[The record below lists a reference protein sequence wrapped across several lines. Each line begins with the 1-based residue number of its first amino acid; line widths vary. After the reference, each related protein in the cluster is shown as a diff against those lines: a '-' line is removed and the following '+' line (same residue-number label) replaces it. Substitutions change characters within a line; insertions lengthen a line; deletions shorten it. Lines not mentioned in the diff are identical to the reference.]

1 MGCPCGRSP
10 DSCRGWHAL
19 SDEQYRKEL
28 KAYKAEKNKNNFYNR
43 TKRKILAMM
52 GKGKMVDGEGY
63 IPRYQELAVTEIEHY
78 NDSLFRFRTQK
89 PEGFKFT
96 AGEFTMIGVGGVHRA
111 YSITSHPDADY
122 LEFYSIK
129 VEGGPLTT
137 KLRLIKVGDK
147 VEVSGNAT
155 GTLITDYLTEG
166 TDLWMFATGTGVAP
180 FISLLRDPAT
190 WTQYERLHLV
200 WSVREQD
207 EITSYNSM
215 LESMRD
221 NQGLDYIP
229 IVTRDTDW
237 KGHTRRMTDLMRDR
251 TIFDKA
257 RPATDKAMLCGSL
270 PFNVD
275 VKKILEDR
283 GWQEGSKR
291 KQGDFTVEK
300 AFVG

>member
-1 MGCPCGRSP
+1 MSCPCGRSP

-28 KAYKAEKNKNNFYNR
+28 KAYKAEKNKNSFYNR
-43 TKRKILAMM
+43 TKRKVLALM

-63 IPRYQELAVTEIEHY
+63 IPKYQELKVTEIEHY
-78 NDSLFRFRTQK
+78 TGELFRFRTQK
-89 PEGFKFT
+89 PDGFKFK
-96 AGEFTMIGVGGVHRA
+96 AGEFTMIGLQGVYRA

-129 VEGGPLTT
+129 VENGPLTT
-137 KLRLIKVGDK
+137 KLRLISVGDT

-155 GTLITDYLTEG
+155 GTLVTDYLNEG
-166 TDLWMFATGTGVAP
+166 TDLWMFATGTGIAP

-190 WTQYERLHLV
+190 RPLYDRLHVV
-200 WSVREQD
+200 WSVRTQD
-207 EITSYNSM
+207 ELKSYDAF
-215 LESMRD
+215 LKAQD
-221 NQGLDYIP
+221 IDYIP
-229 IVTRDTDW
+229 IVTRDANWT
-237 KGHTRRMTDLMRDR
+237 GHSKRMTELMKER
-251 TIFDKA
+251 TIFDRA
-257 RPATDKAMLCGSL
+257 RPGTDKAMLCGSL

-283 GWQEGSKR
+283 GWTEGSKR

>member
-1 MGCPCGRSP
+1 MPCPCGRSP

-28 KAYKAEKNKNNFYNR
+28 KAYKAEKNRNSWYNR
-43 TKRKILAMM
+43 TKRKILAKM

-63 IPRYQELAVTEIEHY
+63 IPKYQELKVTEIEHY
-78 NDSLFRFRTQK
+78 TGELFRFRTEK
-89 PEGFKFT
+89 PEGFKFK
-96 AGEFTMIGVGGVHRA
+96 AGEFTMIGLQGVHRA

-129 VEGGPLTT
+129 VENGPLTT
-137 KLRLIKVGDK
+137 KLRLISVGDT
-147 VEVSGNAT
+147 VEVSGSAT
-155 GTLITDYLTEG
+155 GTLVTDYLNEG
-166 TDLWMFATGTGVAP
+166 SDLWMFATGTGIAP

-190 WTQYERLHLV
+190 HALYDRLHVV
-200 WSVREQD
+200 WSVRTQD
-207 EITSYNSM
+207 ELKSYDTF
-215 LESMRD
+215 LKAQD
-221 NQGLDYIP
+221 IDYIP
-229 IVTRDTDW
+229 IVTRDANWT
-237 KGHTRRMTDLMRDR
+237 GHSKRMTELMSER
-251 TIFDKA
+251 TIFDRA
-257 RPATDKAMLCGSL
+257 RPGTDKAMLCGSL